1 LVDFAAS
8 IRTARAGEEVGNP
21 CLARGTRR
29 AVQVEVEGSPATTKN
44 VTMVGADVGSFEAC
58 NRVMQL
64 VMAKD
69 AICEVKPCS
78 FDGVYQPSLMETFPN
93 GKILLLSYF
102 YDRINPL
109 LSPSDPLPL
118 TIASLASLATDVCL
132 GQPSWEKRWAGNQ
145 LALEELAGR
154 PEYCL
159 DLTFMYTMLRLGY
172 EFDDGRT
179 VEIGKR
185 IDGTELGWALGAAIA
200 MVGAEITCKV

>member
-1 LVDFAAS
+1 
-8 IRTARAGEEVGNP
+8 
-21 CLARGTRR
+21 
-29 AVQVEVEGSPATTKN
+29 
-44 VTMVGADVGSFEAC
+44 
-58 NRVMQL
+58 
-64 VMAKD
+64 
-69 AICEVKPCS
+69 
-78 FDGVYQPSLMETFPN
+78 METFPS

-109 LSPSDPLPL
+109 LPPSTPPPLN
-118 TIASLASLATDVCL
+118 IASLASLATDVCL
-132 GQPSWEKRWAGNQ
+132 GQPSWEGHWAGNQ
-145 LALEELAGR
+145 LALEELADR